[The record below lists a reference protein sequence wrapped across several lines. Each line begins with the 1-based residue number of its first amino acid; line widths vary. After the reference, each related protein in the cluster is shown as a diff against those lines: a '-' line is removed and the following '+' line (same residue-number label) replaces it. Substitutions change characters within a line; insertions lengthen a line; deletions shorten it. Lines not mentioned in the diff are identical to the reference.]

1 MGCEL
6 SGGLRAECQLSPLL
20 GLKKR
25 EKTWRREWPS
35 RGSRSLNTGP
45 EGPEASVGNRLPLGV
60 VMECTITRQYTFIM
74 APNTVQELWI
84 TMPGRYTHAIHVFT
98 PQRDYIHTS

>member
-25 EKTWRREWPS
+25 ES
-35 RGSRSLNTGP
+35 M
-45 EGPEASVGNRLPLGV
+45 EARVA
-60 VMECTITRQYTFIM
+60 E
-74 APNTVQELWI
+74 
-84 TMPGRYTHAIHVFT
+84 
-98 PQRDYIHTS
+98 